1 MNTILNSACSYAN
14 LGLAIVPVASCDKHP
29 FLKDWPNAAT
39 TDADTIRTWLTDQ
52 YPGSNIALVTG
63 LKSGNVI
70 AIDVDMKPDQRID
83 GMQTVTAWQEEH
95 GAWPETPVSITG
107 SGGRHY
113 LFRVPETIG
122 NCVCAELGVDI
133 RGDRGCVV
141 LPPSV
146 HPNGNVYSWET
157 SPGDCPIAD
166 ANESVLGFIKYVR
179 GKSGHGEQGT
189 LIAPWERLDHVPEGK
204 RDIELFRACSHW
216 RSLGYDQ
223 EKMRTAALAYNEE
236 SFDPPLNEQEVIDKV
251 EYVCEKYS
259 SGRHAIRPKRL
270 PSIEPSS
277 LMVNDKDLS
286 RLFGEAHRDCL
297 CFVREEN
304 CFYFFDGRRWRRD
317 LGGVET
323 SLLCKAFIDALMDM
337 KSEVEND
344 SERQDYLRKLANY
357 EKQNCRERLIKD
369 AKSELA
375 VYFKR
380 FDKDPMLLNVLNG
393 TIDLRTGRFREHRAS
408 DMLTMCAPVHYDESA
423 RPELWENTIASIFDG
438 DLDTMQS
445 FQVALGR
452 ALMCDTSREQFFV
465 AGFVPRSGKSLVF
478 GEITS
483 LLGADEDGYACVV
496 PPDTFEQSRNKTS
509 GQSARE
515 DLMSMRKARV
525 IVANEPKKG
534 MILDCALI
542 KMLTGN
548 DMITARRLYKGLETF
563 SCIGTIFI
571 VTNHMPQILDET
583 IYESG
588 RMVVA
593 PFNHHVPEDQQ
604 DKMLKK
610 KLRKPEQLS
619 GVLNWLLEGV
629 RMAREG
635 LEVEPSMAM
644 IKSLDAVIEAN
655 DVIGRFIREALI
667 EAPELRLRG
676 SSIHNVYRRWCMA
689 QGLDAL
695 KSTLFYEELKKRG
708 IEIRRTNDDQH
719 AIFGY
724 RLSDSYNHCDKSDSA
739 L

>member
-1 MNTILNSACSYAN
+1 MNAILSSACSYAN
-14 LGLAIVPVASCDKHP
+14 LGLAIVPVAPGAKRP
-29 FLKDWPNAAT
+29 LLKDWPNVAT
-39 TDADTIRTWLTDQ
+39 TDVDTIRTWLTDQ
-52 YPGSNIALVTG
+52 YPGSNIALATG
-63 LKSGNVI
+63 SKSGNVI
-70 AIDVDMKPDQRID
+70 AIDVDVKPDEGTD
-83 GMQTVTAWQEEH
+83 GMQAVTAWQEEH
-95 GAWPETPVSITG
+95 GAWPETPASITG

-133 RGDRGCVV
+133 RGDRGCIV

-146 HPNGNVYSWET
+146 HPNGSVYSWEI
-157 SPGDCPIAD
+157 SPGDYPITD
-166 ANESVLGFIKYVR
+166 ANESVLGFIKYVM
-179 GKSGHGEQGT
+179 GKSGHGEQGVS
-189 LIAPWERLDHVPEGK
+189 IAPWEHLDHVPEGK

-216 RSLGYDQ
+216 RSLGYAQ
-223 EKMRTAALAYNEE
+223 EKMEAAALAYNEE
-236 SFDPPLNEQEVIDKV
+236 SFDPPLSEQEVISKV

-259 SGRHAIRPKRL
+259 SGKHAVRPKGL
-270 PSIEPSS
+270 PSVELSPR
-277 LMVNDKDLS
+277 MVNDKDLS

-297 CFVREEN
+297 CFVREEG

-323 SLLCKAFIDALMDM
+323 SLLCKAFIDALMGL
-337 KSEVEND
+337 KGEVEND
-344 SERQDYLRKLANY
+344 NERQDYLKKLANY
-357 EKQNCRERLIKD
+357 EKQSYRERLIKD

-375 VYFKR
+375 VYSKR

-393 TIDLRTGRFREHRAS
+393 TIDLRTGCLYEHRAS

-423 RPELWENTIASIFDG
+423 RFELWESTLAGIFEG

-445 FQVALGR
+445 LQVALGR
-452 ALMCDTSREQFFV
+452 ALMCDTSREQFFI

-483 LLGADEDGYACVV
+483 LLGAGEDGYACVV
-496 PPDTFEQSRNKTS
+496 PPDTFEQPRNKTS

-515 DLMSMRKARV
+515 DLMNMRKARI
-525 IVANEPKKG
+525 IVANEPRKG

-563 SCIGTIFI
+563 SCTGTIFI

-588 RMVVA
+588 RMVIV
-593 PFNHHVPEDQQ
+593 PFDRHVPEDQQ

-619 GVLNWLLEGV
+619 GVLNWLLEGA

-635 LEVEPSMAM
+635 FEVEPSMAM
-644 IKSLDAVIEAN
+644 SKSIDAVIEAN
-655 DVIGRFIREALI
+655 DVIGRFIREALV

-676 SSIHNVYRRWCMA
+676 SSIHNVYRRWCGA

-708 IEIRRTNDDQH
+708 IEIKRTNDDQH